1 MWFENIDI
9 IMGSI
14 IIKIEKIYVIVQIS
28 KRKKNFNL
36 TSYNFYI
43 LTPISNIQW

>member
-36 TSYNFYI
+36 TFYNFYI